1 MVRRCRGRESDVDV
15 DRQGAAR
22 RGAART
28 MSGALALA
36 SVTAVLKDL
45 LENGLAERGVTG
57 ELGGDTMVSA
67 LPPDRIASGTDERPQ
82 LNLFLYHVTPH
93 TALRALGGR
102 VTGGNATGGLALD
115 LHYLLSVYGAH
126 DFQTEILLGHALHLL
141 HAHPVLGREHIRSSL
156 RSLSAP
162 HEGRVL
168 SPAVAALGASGLAD
182 TVESLRIVPEFL
194 TTEEM
199 SRLWSAFQARYRPS
213 ATYRVSAA
221 VIDQAVAV

>member
-1 MVRRCRGRESDVDV
+1 
-15 DRQGAAR
+15 
-22 RGAART
+22 

-45 LENGLAERGVTG
+45 LENGLAQRGVTG
-57 ELGGDTMVSA
+57 ELGGDTTVSA
-67 LPPDRIASGTDERPQ
+67 LPPDRIASGTDERAQ

-93 TALRALGGR
+93 TAVRALGGR
-102 VTGGNATGGLALD
+102 APAGLALD

-126 DFQTEILLGHALHLL
+126 DFQTEILLGHALQLL
-141 HAHPVLGREHIRSSL
+141 HAHPVLGRDHIRSSL

-182 TVESLRIVPEFL
+182 AVESLRIVPEFL

-221 VIDQAVAV
+221 VIDQALAV

>member
-1 MVRRCRGRESDVDV
+1 
-15 DRQGAAR
+15 
-22 RGAART
+22 

-57 ELGGDTMVSA
+57 ELGGDTTVSA
-67 LPPDRIASGTDERPQ
+67 LPPDRIASGTDERAQ

-93 TALRALGGR
+93 TAVRALGGR
-102 VTGGNATGGLALD
+102 APGGRAPGGLAPGGLALD

-126 DFQTEILLGHALHLL
+126 DFQTEILLGHALQLL
-141 HAHPVLGREHIRSSL
+141 HANPVLGREHIRSSL

-213 ATYRVSAA
+213 ATFRVSAA